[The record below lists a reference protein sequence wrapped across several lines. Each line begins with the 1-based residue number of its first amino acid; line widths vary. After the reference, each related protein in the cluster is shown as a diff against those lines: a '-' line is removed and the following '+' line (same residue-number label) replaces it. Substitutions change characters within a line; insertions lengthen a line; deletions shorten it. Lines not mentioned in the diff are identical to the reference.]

1 MSANPSSLHTPDYA
15 ITDYMRQPDNQD
27 LRGIPGDMGLP
38 VIGHNIGFIKDT
50 FAFADRAYKLYG
62 PLSTMNSFGLK
73 GVLALGPDLAQQIFL
88 DPGRD
93 FSSKMGFQDRVGRFM
108 NDSLAMLDFEHHRHQ
123 RRLMQSAFK
132 NEAMQLYTDRINFIY
147 RRALAE
153 WSQESEIPF
162 FDHMKN
168 LLLEVAADIFVGVQ
182 ERGPQMQ
189 KLNQAFLDVVAGLM
203 FIRPINLPGFVYH
216 KGLKGKEV
224 LRSFIR
230 SLIPSRRSGDGIDVL
245 SYFCKEKNEL
255 GESFTEDEIIG
266 QMAFLLFAAHD
277 TTTAALTHTIY
288 YLVRHPEIKQRL
300 YEECLAMGTDELR
313 YDQLDAAPYMG
324 HVFNETQRIRPSV
337 PLLPRRTV
345 REVEMAGY
353 KVPAHTQVFIFSRYS
368 HYMPEYWSNP
378 FTFDPDRFERGEHKK
393 HPFQFHPFGGGAHKC
408 IGMHFSQ
415 MEYKCFLHQFM
426 LKFDFKRTS
435 NNDPWMQTLPL
446 PKPSDNM
453 PIKLFPRR

>member
-1 MSANPSSLHTPDYA
+1 MPDKLPAASYA
-15 ITDYMRQPDNQD
+15 LADYMLQPDNKD

-38 VIGHNIGFIKDT
+38 LIGHNIGFIKDT
-50 FAFADRAYKLYG
+50 YALADRHYKQYG
-62 PLSTMNSFGLK
+62 PLSTLNSFGLK

-88 DPGRD
+88 DPNRD
-93 FSSKMGFQDRVGRFM
+93 FSSRMGFQDRVGRFM
-108 NDSLAMLDFEHHRHQ
+108 DQNLAMLDFDHHRHQ

-132 NEAMQLYTDRINFIY
+132 NDAMQLYTDRINFIY
-147 RRALAE
+147 RRAMGE
-153 WSQESEIPF
+153 WRNESEIKF

-182 ERGPQMQ
+182 ERGAQMQ
-189 KLNQAFLDVVAGLM
+189 KLNQAFLDVVKGLM
-203 FIRPINLPGFVYH
+203 FIRPINLPGFTYH
-216 KGLKGKEV
+216 RGLKGKEV
-224 LRSFIR
+224 LQNFIR
-230 SLIPSRRSGDGIDVL
+230 SLIPARRAGNGTDVL
-245 SYFCKEKNEL
+245 TYFCKEKNEL
-255 GESFTEDEIIG
+255 GESFTEEEIIG

-300 YEECLAMGTDELR
+300 YEECVSLGVDELN
-313 YDQLDAAPYMG
+313 YDQLEAGPYMQM
-324 HVFNETQRIRPSV
+324 VFNETQRIRPSV

-353 KVPAHTQVFIFSRYS
+353 KVPANTQVFIFSRYS

-378 FTFDPDRFERGEHKK
+378 FTFDPERFERGEHKK
-393 HPFQFHPFGGGAHKC
+393 HPFQFHQFGGGAHKC

-426 LKFDFKRTS
+426 LKFDFERT
-435 NNDPWMQTLPL
+435 NQKDPWMQTLPL
-446 PKPSDNM
+446 PKPSDDM
-453 PIKLFPRR
+453 PIRLIPRRQS